1 MAFHDVRFP
10 DRIAEGAEGGPE
22 FSTSVIVS
30 SGGHEQ
36 RQGNWSAGRGR
47 WNVAT
52 GLQDETD
59 LAVLIAFFRA
69 RAGRLHAFRFK
80 DWSDYQLDR
89 QVIGTTGGGDATWQ
103 ILRTYTSGPTSVTR
117 TITRPVG
124 GTVRC
129 WVNGTERSPG
139 AGSSQFQVNL
149 ATGVIT
155 LGSVLA
161 GTTGQAIEAAC
172 DFDVPARFDTDTLP
186 LRLTA
191 FQIGE
196 WSDIPVVE
204 IRE

>member
-1 MAFHDVRFP
+1 M
-10 DRIAEGAEGGPE
+10 
-22 FSTSVIVS
+22 
-30 SGGHEQ
+30 
-36 RQGNWSAGRGR
+36 
-47 WNVAT
+47 
-52 GLQDETD
+52 
-59 LAVLIAFFRA
+59 
-69 RAGRLHAFRFK
+69 
-80 DWSDYQLDR
+80 
-89 QVIGTTGGGDATWQ
+89 IGITGGGDATWQ

-117 TITRPVG
+117 SITRPVA

-129 WVNGTERSPG
+129 WVDNVERSLG
-139 AGSSQFQVNL
+139 AGASQFQVNL

-155 LGSVLA
+155 LGSALA

-172 DFDVPARFDTDTLP
+172 EFDVPARFDTDTLP

>member
-36 RQGNWSAGRGR
+36 RQGNWSVGRGR

-52 GLQDETD
+52 GLQDDND

-89 QVIGTTGGGDATWQ
+89 QLIGTEDRIQAARRFYNNNVRAYNERVQSVPTNLIARLFGFHE
-103 ILRTYTSGPTSVTR
+103 RTYFNVDEAVHVVDAP
-117 TITRPVG
+117 PV
-124 GTVRC
+124 
-129 WVNGTERSPG
+129 
-139 AGSSQFQVNL
+139 AF
-149 ATGVIT
+149 
-155 LGSVLA
+155 
-161 GTTGQAIEAAC
+161 EA
-172 DFDVPARFDTDTLP
+172 DDD
-186 LRLTA
+186 
-191 FQIGE
+191 
-196 WSDIPVVE
+196 
-204 IRE
+204 

>member
-52 GLQDETD
+52 GLQDDND

-117 TITRPVG
+117 SITRPVA

-129 WVNGTERSPG
+129 WVNGTERSLG
-139 AGSSQFQVNL
+139 TGSSQFQVNL

-155 LGSVLA
+155 LGSALA

-172 DFDVPARFDTDTLP
+172 EFDVPARFDTDTLP

-191 FQIGE
+191 FQLGE

>member
-52 GLQDETD
+52 GLQDEDD

-89 QVIGTTGGGDATWQ
+89 QLIGTTNGTLATFQ
-103 ILRTYTSGPTSVTR
+103 ISKTYVSGPSSSAR
-117 TITRPVG
+117 RITRPVA

-129 WVNGTERSPG
+129 WVNGTERSLG
-139 AGSSQFQVNL
+139 ASSSQFQVNL

-155 LGSVLA
+155 LGSAIA

-172 DFDVPARFDTDTLP
+172 EFDVPARFDTDTLP

>member
-52 GLQDETD
+52 GLQDDND

-117 TITRPVG
+117 TITRPVA

-129 WVNGTERSPG
+129 WVNGTERSLG
-139 AGSSQFQVNL
+139 TGSSQFQVNL

-155 LGSVLA
+155 LGSALA

-172 DFDVPARFDTDTLP
+172 EFDVPARFDTDTLP

>member
-36 RQGNWSAGRGR
+36 RQGNWSVGRGR

-52 GLQDETD
+52 GLQDDND

-117 TITRPVG
+117 TITRPVV

-129 WVNGTERSPG
+129 WVNGTERSLG
-139 AGSSQFQVNL
+139 TGSSQFQVNL
-149 ATGVIT
+149 ASGVIT
-155 LGSVLA
+155 LGSALA
-161 GTTGQAIEAAC
+161 GTTGQAIEAVC
-172 DFDVPARFDTDTLP
+172 EFDVPARFDTDTLP

-191 FQIGE
+191 FQLGE

>member
-36 RQGNWSAGRGR
+36 RQGNWSVGRGR

-52 GLQDETD
+52 GLQDDND

-117 TITRPVG
+117 TITRPVV

-129 WVNGTERSPG
+129 WVNGTERSLG
-139 AGSSQFQVNL
+139 TGSSQFQVNL
-149 ATGVIT
+149 ASGVIT
-155 LGSVLA
+155 LGSALA

-172 DFDVPARFDTDTLP
+172 EFDVPARFDTDTLP

-191 FQIGE
+191 FQLGE

>member
-52 GLQDETD
+52 GLSDEDD

-89 QVIGTTGGGDATWQ
+89 QVIGTTNGTLASFP
-103 ILRTYTSGPTSVTR
+103 ISKTYVSGPTSVAR
-117 TITRPVG
+117 RITRPVT

-129 WVNGTERSPG
+129 WVDNVERSLG
-139 AGSSQFQVNL
+139 TGTAQFQVDV
-149 ATGVIT
+149 ATGTIT
-155 LGSVLA
+155 LGSSLA
-161 GTTGQAIEAAC
+161 ALLAKPIEAAC
-172 DFDVPARFDTDTLP
+172 EFDVPARFDTDTLP

>member
-22 FSTSVIVS
+22 FSTSVIIS

-36 RQGNWSAGRGR
+36 RQGNWSVGRGR

-52 GLQDETD
+52 GLQDDDD

-89 QVIGTTGGGDATWQ
+89 QVIGTTNGTLATFQ
-103 ILRTYTSGPTSVTR
+103 ISKTYVSGATAVTR
-117 TITRPVG
+117 SITRPVA

-129 WVNGTERSPG
+129 WVDGVERSLG
-139 AGSSQFQVNL
+139 AGASQFQVNVSG
-149 ATGVIT
+149 GVIT
-155 LGSVLA
+155 LGTTLRALAAKPVEVLC
-161 GTTGQAIEAAC
+161 Q
-172 DFDVPARFDTDTLP
+172 FDVPARFDTDTLP

>member
-52 GLQDETD
+52 GLQDDND

-89 QVIGTTGGGDATWQ
+89 QVIGTTGGGDANWQ

-117 TITRPVG
+117 TITRPVA
-124 GTVRC
+124 GTERC
-129 WVNGTERSPG
+129 WVNGTERSLGTGP
-139 AGSSQFQVNL
+139 SQFQVNL

-155 LGSVLA
+155 LGSALA

-172 DFDVPARFDTDTLP
+172 EFDVPARFDTDTLP

>member
-52 GLQDETD
+52 GLQDEDD

-117 TITRPVG
+117 TITRPVV

-129 WVNGTERSPG
+129 WVNGTERSLG
-139 AGSSQFQVNL
+139 TGSSQFQVNL

-155 LGSVLA
+155 LGSALA

-172 DFDVPARFDTDTLP
+172 EFDVPARFDTDTLP

>member
-52 GLQDETD
+52 GLQDDND

-117 TITRPVG
+117 TITRPVA

-129 WVNGTERSPG
+129 WVNGTERSLG
-139 AGSSQFQVNL
+139 TGSSQFQVNL

-155 LGSVLA
+155 LGSALA

-172 DFDVPARFDTDTLP
+172 AFDVPARFDTDTLP

-191 FQIGE
+191 FQLGE

>member
-52 GLQDETD
+52 GLQDDND

-80 DWSDYQLDR
+80 DWSDFVLDR
-89 QVIGTTGGGDATWQ
+89 ALIGTTGGSATSFP
-103 ILRTYTSGPTSVTR
+103 ILKTYVSGPSSSAR
-117 TITRPVG
+117 RITRPVA

-129 WVNGTERSPG
+129 WVNGTERSLG
-139 AGSSQFQVNL
+139 AGSSQVQVNL

-155 LGSVLA
+155 LGSALA

-172 DFDVPARFDTDTLP
+172 EFDVPARFDTDTLP

>member
-36 RQGNWSAGRGR
+36 RQGNWSVGRGR

-52 GLQDETD
+52 GLQDDND

-89 QVIGTTGGGDATWQ
+89 QLIGTTTGSLATFP
-103 ILRTYTSGPTSVTR
+103 ISKTYVSGATAVTR
-117 TITRPVG
+117 SITRPVA

-129 WVNGTERSPG
+129 WVDGVERSLG

-155 LGSVLA
+155 LGSALA

-172 DFDVPARFDTDTLP
+172 EFDVPARFDTDALP

>member
-52 GLQDETD
+52 GLREDND

-103 ILRTYTSGPTSVTR
+103 ILRTYISGPTSVTR
-117 TITRPVG
+117 TITRPVA

-129 WVNGTERSPG
+129 WVNGAERSLG
-139 AGSSQFQVNL
+139 TGSSQFQVNL

-155 LGSVLA
+155 LGSALA

-172 DFDVPARFDTDTLP
+172 EFDVPARFDTDALP